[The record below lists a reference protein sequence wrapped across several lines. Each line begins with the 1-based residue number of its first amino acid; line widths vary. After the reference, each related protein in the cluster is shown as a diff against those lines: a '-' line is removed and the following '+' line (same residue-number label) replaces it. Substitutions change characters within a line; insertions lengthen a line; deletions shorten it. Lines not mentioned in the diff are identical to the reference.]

1 MTSIQTKQSKVKM
14 PGSMRQKLMAAAAML
29 LVAAILLVSS
39 TYAWF
44 TLSTAP
50 EITGITT
57 SVGANGNL
65 EMALLQSDNHISGV
79 DENTYG
85 DMSKITSAVG
95 DSSAATNDV
104 LKSNI
109 TWGNLVNL
117 QDEKYGLGRIN
128 LLPARLHSVDGKVNV
143 TGSILSTAT
152 YGTDGRVIDVTGT
165 TYTSGTFDSANHT
178 WTYDANKLTYGVR
191 AIGGNDNLTAQQ
203 AGLLA
208 AKNQFSLK
216 LIAAKTTVQNALSA
230 NGQNLANAVMLLAM
244 DKSDNLEAE
253 QTQAI
258 DAMLEA
264 TEKSLKDIDAAY
276 GEVLRAAA
284 ASSIADAN
292 TYSNALTALQGK
304 SYSEVANS
312 LPEGVTAPES
322 LTTAA
327 AKLAQQTQAV
337 SEAKTKAQSANYKDA
352 LKALIDAKQVK
363 VNGYNATASTGEDHS
378 KDLMVNGQI
387 NSTFFSKMTADGGII
402 VEMPDGSGVFAY
414 IGSVAGNYSAATRI
428 TVNYNGLKVENMPAT
443 MTTIATVDSTVSNA
457 IKDLTAA
464 NATGN
469 TTSLSDTYGYALDM
483 AFRTNAAG
491 SYLKLL
497 TAGTQRIYQDS
508 ANADTLGK
516 GSTMSFNANGSGL
529 TDVAL
534 SKLMQAIRVGFIN
547 PEDGTI
553 YGIASLDNIGK
564 DGDSLTG
571 ELTLKSY
578 SFLNDGND
586 NGKLILQ
593 QKTEGTDD
601 EKAKLLDLPQNT
613 AIKLT
618 VLVWLDGDE
627 VDNSMVANAMQSMTG
642 SMNLQFGS
650 SATLNPMNYTPLKNP
665 K

>member
-79 DENTYG
+79 DKNTYG

-117 QDEKYGLGRIN
+117 QNEKYGLGKIN

-152 YGTDGRVIDVTGT
+152 YGSDGRVIDVTGT
-165 TYTSGTFDSANHT
+165 TYTSGTFSANGT
-178 WTYDANKLTYGVR
+178 WTYDANALTYGVR

-216 LIAAKTTVQNALSA
+216 LTAAKTTVQNALSA

-258 DAMLEA
+258 DAMLTA
-264 TEKSLKDIDAAY
+264 TETSLKDIDAAY

-292 TYSNALTALQGK
+292 TYSSALTTLGGK
-304 SYSEVANS
+304 SYSEVADS
-312 LPEGVTAPES
+312 LPEGVTAPAA

-327 AKLAQQTQAV
+327 ATLAQQKQAV
-337 SEAKTKAQSANYKDA
+337 AAAKAAAESGNYKDA

-378 KDLMVNGQI
+378 KDLMVDGQI

-428 TVNYNGLKVENMPAT
+428 TVDYHGLRVENMPAT

-497 TAGTQRIYQDS
+497 TAGTQRIYKDS
-508 ANADTLGK
+508 ANADTLGN

-578 SFLNDGND
+578 SFGEGND
-586 NGKLILQ
+586 NGKLKLE
-593 QKTEGTDD
+593 QKTEGTPD

>member
-117 QDEKYGLGRIN
+117 QNEKYGLGKIN
-128 LLPARLHSVDGKVNV
+128 LLPARLHSENGKVNV

-165 TYTSGTFDSANHT
+165 TYTSGTFSANGT
-178 WTYDANKLTYGVR
+178 WTYDANALTYGVR

-216 LIAAKTTVQNALSA
+216 LTAAKTTVQNALSA
-230 NGQNLANAVMLLAM
+230 NGQNLANAVMLLAK

-258 DAMLEA
+258 DAMLTA
-264 TEKSLKDIDAAY
+264 TETSLKDIDAAY

-292 TYSNALTALQGK
+292 TYSTALTTLGGK

-312 LPEGVTAPES
+312 LPEGVTAPAA

-327 AKLAQQTQAV
+327 ATLAQQKQAV
-337 SEAKTKAQSANYKDA
+337 AAAKAAAESGNYKDA

-378 KDLMVNGQI
+378 KDLMVDGQI

-428 TVNYNGLKVENMPAT
+428 TVDYHGLRVENMPAT

-469 TTSLSDTYGYALDM
+469 TTSLSDTYG
-483 AFRTNAAG
+483 
-491 SYLKLL
+491 
-497 TAGTQRIYQDS
+497 
-508 ANADTLGK
+508 
-516 GSTMSFNANGSGL
+516 
-529 TDVAL
+529 
-534 SKLMQAIRVGFIN
+534 
-547 PEDGTI
+547 
-553 YGIASLDNIGK
+553 
-564 DGDSLTG
+564 
-571 ELTLKSY
+571 
-578 SFLNDGND
+578 
-586 NGKLILQ
+586 
-593 QKTEGTDD
+593 
-601 EKAKLLDLPQNT
+601 
-613 AIKLT
+613 
-618 VLVWLDGDE
+618 
-627 VDNSMVANAMQSMTG
+627 
-642 SMNLQFGS
+642 
-650 SATLNPMNYTPLKNP
+650 
-665 K
+665 

>member
-79 DENTYG
+79 DKNTYG

-117 QDEKYGLGRIN
+117 QNEKYGLGKIN
-128 LLPARLHSVDGKVNV
+128 LLPARLHSENGKVNV

-165 TYTSGTFDSANHT
+165 TYTSGTFSANGT
-178 WTYDANKLTYGVR
+178 WTYDANALTYGVR

-216 LIAAKTTVQNALSA
+216 LTAAKTTVQNALSA

-258 DAMLEA
+258 DAMLTA
-264 TEKSLKDIDAAY
+264 TETSLNDIDAAY

-292 TYSNALTALQGK
+292 TYSTALTTLGGK

-312 LPEGVTAPES
+312 LPEGVTAPAA

-327 AKLAQQTQAV
+327 ATLAQQKQAV
-337 SEAKTKAQSANYKDA
+337 AAAKAAAESGNYKDA

-378 KDLMVNGQI
+378 KDLMVDGQI

-428 TVNYNGLKVENMPAT
+428 TVDYHGLRVENMPAT

-497 TAGTQRIYQDS
+497 TAGTQRIYENS

-578 SFLNDGND
+578 SFGEGND
-586 NGKLILQ
+586 NGKLKLE
-593 QKTEGTDD
+593 QKTEGTPD

>member
-79 DENTYG
+79 NKNTYG

-117 QDEKYGLGRIN
+117 QNEKYGLGKIN

-152 YGTDGRVIDVTGT
+152 YGSDGRVIDVTGT
-165 TYTSGTFDSANHT
+165 TYTSGTFSANGT
-178 WTYDANKLTYGVR
+178 WTYDANALTYGVR

-216 LIAAKTTVQNALSA
+216 LTAAKTTVQNALSA

-258 DAMLEA
+258 DAMLTA
-264 TEKSLKDIDAAY
+264 TETSLKDIDAAY

-292 TYSNALTALQGK
+292 TYSSALTTLGGK
-304 SYSEVANS
+304 SYSEVADS
-312 LPEGVTAPES
+312 LPEGVTAPAA

-327 AKLAQQTQAV
+327 ATLAQQKQAV
-337 SEAKTKAQSANYKDA
+337 AAAKAAAESGNYKDA

-378 KDLMVNGQI
+378 KDLMVDGQI

-428 TVNYNGLKVENMPAT
+428 TVDYHGLRVENMPAT

-497 TAGTQRIYQDS
+497 TAGTQRIYKDS
-508 ANADTLGK
+508 ANADTLGN

-578 SFLNDGND
+578 SFGEGND
-586 NGKLILQ
+586 NGKLKLE
-593 QKTEGTDD
+593 QKTEGTPD